1 MEDTGIV
8 KKLDLDRRYNR
19 VLDSKN
25 AERGCIRNNSY
36 YLLRNYQASGTVLN
50 ASYVS
55 FLIILTTTL

>member
-19 VLDSKN
+19 VLDSRN
-25 AERGCIRNNSY
+25 AEGGCVCNNSY

-50 ASYVS
+50 ASHVS
-55 FLIILTTTL
+55 FLVILTTTL